1 MPDLAYREVY
11 AMNPREASKRR
22 VQTYRETGSIR
33 QTASLWH
40 TSRQVVR
47 TWVQREAEQGEEGL
61 QDRSRRPHRSPRQT
75 APETEDLVV
84 QARQETG
91 YGRLRLA
98 WYLRQRY
105 GVHLSPHTLRHIL
118 RRHGLTDPQRRRK
131 PLYATGGPSA
141 RGALACASWPTAIT
155 RARPTASPSRRI
167 GGRSWAATTL
177 HPSKPW
183 SSGSCAPWTASYA
196 VTPRGASRTTAG
208 WSGAIAPTPRSSI
221 APTS

>member
-1 MPDLAYREVY
+1 M
-11 AMNPREASKRR
+11 
-22 VQTYRETGSIR
+22 QTYRETL
-33 QTASLWH
+33 SLWH

-105 GVHLSPHTLRHIL
+105 GVHLSPHTLRPIL
-118 RRHGLTDPQRRRK
+118 RRHGLTGPQRRRK
-131 PLYATGGPSA
+131 PLKAQNA
-141 RGALACASWPTAIT
+141 DFVLACDPEGGNDLLAHYTT
-155 RARPTASPSRRI
+155 RCAAVPNSAVGAGRTTASGNSTSCCPLSRD
-167 GGRSWAATTL
+167 L
-177 HPSKPW
+177 
-183 SSGSCAPWTASYA
+183 
-196 VTPRGASRTTAG
+196 PRGAR
-208 WSGAIAPTPRSSI
+208 WLNLC
-221 APTS
+221 